1 MTIFTCDQCEG
12 RIIVSEVGVV
22 FEVGYLASFSIASNG
37 VRSAPECSK
46 CSRLCDELHH
56 LINGSIHTDVVNE
69 NPDAELEQRERDYA
83 DGVVKA

>member
-12 RIIVSEVGVV
+12 RILVSEVGVV
-22 FEVGYLASFSIASNG
+22 FEIGYT
-37 VRSAPECSK
+37 ECSK

-56 LINGSIHTDVVNE
+56 LINGSIHTAIVNE

>member
-12 RIIVSEVGVV
+12 RIIVSVVGVV
-22 FEVGYLASFSIASNG
+22 FEVW
-37 VRSAPECSK
+37 PECSK